1 MLIQVPDQSEYCAY
15 KKKKNS
21 KQHLTV
27 CLATSKKEIKSA
39 QRLRHSVFSQEFG
52 IHFNSQS
59 PGVDEDRFDPYCDHL
74 LVHDESRKKVVGTY
88 RILRPEQAILAGG
101 FYSESEFDLSGLES
115 IRHQTVEFGRACID
129 ADYRS
134 GPTLMLLWSGLSA
147 LVRKNHYRYVL
158 GCASVSLRD
167 DGVTAAEVWRS
178 VRGLVDQK
186 GGLTVSP
193 HHPYPVDHVN
203 PQLPANIP
211 ALIAGYLKIGVKV
224 CGKPAWDPDFN
235 TADFPMLLTVSEI
248 NARYKQRLGFELP
261 EFSQAA

>member
-1 MLIQVPDQSEYCAY
+1 
-15 KKKKNS
+15 
-21 KQHLTV
+21 
-27 CLATSKKEIKSA
+27 
-39 QRLRHSVFSQEFG
+39 
-52 IHFNSQS
+52 
-59 PGVDEDRFDPYCDHL
+59 
-74 LVHDESRKKVVGTY
+74 
-88 RILRPEQAILAGG
+88 
-101 FYSESEFDLSGLES
+101 
-115 IRHQTVEFGRACID
+115 
-129 ADYRS
+129 
-134 GPTLMLLWSGLSA
+134 
-147 LVRKNHYRYVL
+147 
-158 GCASVSLRD
+158 
-167 DGVTAAEVWRS
+167 
-178 VRGLVDQK
+178 VDQK